1 MEKKTST
8 AVNITGRKPSHFFSS
23 YFCDKLFG
31 TKSNDT
37 SLHGKY
43 NFEEV
48 RRWHMKVPGYDIF
61 KLKNLFIPININD
74 NHWAC
79 IVKYIVEKQV
89 EYNDSKGI
97 GT

>member
-1 MEKKTST
+1 
-8 AVNITGRKPSHFFSS
+8 
-23 YFCDKLFG
+23 
-31 TKSNDT
+31 
-37 SLHGKY
+37 
-43 NFEEV
+43 
-48 RRWHMKVPGYDIF
+48 MKVPGYDIF